1 MPQKLIRVF
10 LIVFTLGGLIGFTMI
25 LRVQAG
31 PLRQQPTVSMATVTS
46 SPTGP
51 MIEVNGDQDQI
62 NVRTGPGV
70 FYPAVGILTARQRV
84 PALGRSPGGDWVQI
98 VYPGSVTGEAWVYAY
113 LVQTFG
119 NLPIVEI
126 PPTPTPNVTP
136 TIDPTLAAQYIIELA
151 PTRLPTF
158 TQPPPLTI
166 PTYPA
171 LPTGRGSGGIPIGF
185 VIVGLGVVGLFGIMI
200 SLLRG
205 R

>member
-1 MPQKLIRVF
+1 MHQKFIRAT
-10 LIVFTLGGLIGFTMI
+10 LIVFTLFGLIGFTKI
-25 LRVQAG
+25 NQVQAG
-31 PLRQQPTVSMATVTS
+31 PHRQQPTVSMATVTS

-51 MIEVNGDQDQI
+51 TIEVNGDQDQI

-84 PALGRSPGGDWVQI
+84 PAIGRSPGGDWVQI
-98 VYPGSVTGEAWVYAY
+98 VYPGSLTGEAWVYAY

-126 PPTPTPNVTP
+126 PPTPTPRVTP

-151 PTRLPTF
+151 PTRLPTY
-158 TQPPPLTI
+158 TAPAPLTI
-166 PTYPA
+166 PTYEA
-171 LPTGRGSGGIPIGF
+171 VITGRGSGGIPTGF
-185 VIVGLGVVGLFGIMI
+185 VIVGLGVVGIFGMMI

>member
-1 MPQKLIRVF
+1 MQKKLIRVI
-10 LIVFTLGGLIGFTMI
+10 LIVFTLFSLIGFTKI
-25 LRVQAG
+25 SQVQAG
-31 PLRQQPTVSMATVTS
+31 PNRQQPTVSIPTVTS

-51 MIEVNGDQDQI
+51 IIEVNGDQDYA

-84 PALGRSPGGDWVQI
+84 PALGRSPGGDWVKI
-98 VYPGSVTGEAWVYAY
+98 VYPGSPTGDGWVYSY

-119 NLPIVEI
+119 NLPVVEV

-151 PTRLPTF
+151 PTRLPTY
-158 TQPPPLTI
+158 TAPPPLTI
-166 PTYPA
+166 PTYPV
-171 LPTGRGSGGIPIGF
+171 LPTGRGSAGIPIGF